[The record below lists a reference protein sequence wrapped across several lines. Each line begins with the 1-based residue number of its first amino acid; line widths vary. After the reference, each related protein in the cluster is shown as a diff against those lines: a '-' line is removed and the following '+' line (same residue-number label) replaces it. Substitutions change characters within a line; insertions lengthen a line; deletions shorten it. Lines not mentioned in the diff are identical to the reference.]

1 MFDMAW
7 SHLANRPEVF
17 YKSQQLID
25 MECVR
30 NRNKT
35 TGLPEYLNSDT
46 LLTFKYT
53 LAAANEKVDCI
64 GRGTVWA
71 TGRGLPILGY
81 AYSRLGC
88 NRSLMPNQNS
98 PGV

>member
-64 GRGTVWA
+64 GRGMHQCGLLGAGCRFSVMHTVDLVA
-71 TGRGLPILGY
+71 IGL
-81 AYSRLGC
+81 
-88 NRSLMPNQNS
+88 
-98 PGV
+98 